1 MQDARF
7 KKQDLQPATC
17 NLPLSYKDFAI
28 LVRANSDAEPFLKTL
43 KDKGIPHRFSGNQ
56 GLYSREEIRLL
67 IAFLKAITDFNDSM
81 SLFHLASSEVY
92 QLKAEDLI
100 PCHNISRQSHKPLYY
115 VMREIAQQV
124 SSQQSAVSSSLLT
137 NEGLATITKLMG
149 DIEKY
154 SEMALNES
162 VGKVLY
168 SFLTSPIKAF
178 GDKDTSYLTRLS
190 EANSAIAV

>member
-115 VMREIAQQV
+115 VMKEIA
-124 SSQQSAVSSSLLT
+124 
-137 NEGLATITKLMG
+137 MG
-149 DIEKY
+149 NRQEAI
-154 SEMALNES
+154 
-162 VGKVLY
+162 GKPIAN
-168 SFLTSPIKAF
+168 SPSPIAFLT
-178 GDKDTSYLTRLS
+178 
-190 EANSAIAV
+190 EE